1 LPSSLSDGYIDSRD
15 IEALRNQKALG
26 EWTEHGGLELQQLR
40 QSSARVHLLLVPIYL
55 RRVFRP
61 AGTPDDS
68 ALSAGRAMT
77 ALHVLQDELPWA
89 CCERVG
95 EGREAGV
102 VAEVLF
108 VGSFS

>member
-1 LPSSLSDGYIDSRD
+1 
-15 IEALRNQKALG
+15 
-26 EWTEHGGLELQQLR
+26 
-40 QSSARVHLLLVPIYL
+40 
-55 RRVFRP
+55 
-61 AGTPDDS
+61 
-68 ALSAGRAMT
+68 MT

>member
-1 LPSSLSDGYIDSRD
+1 MEGWCCSSSDR
-15 IEALRNQKALG
+15 ALRAC
-26 EWTEHGGLELQQLR
+26 TF
-40 QSSARVHLLLVPIYL
+40 SSSPYL
-55 RRVFRP
+55 PRRVFRP